1 MHGQRILGQLLQMFS
16 DFISVHRAPNALQ
29 KPQNYQGARPS
40 VELFLKLA
48 ICGFGVQFDS
58 SLGRLLTTVM
68 Y

>member
-1 MHGQRILGQLLQMFS
+1 MHGQRILGQLLQVFAN
-16 DFISVHRAPNALQ
+16 FISIHRPPDALQ
-29 KPQNYQGARPS
+29 KPQDYQGARAG

-48 ICGFGVQFDS
+48 ICGVGFQFGS